1 MIATHQ
7 IWILSLCKL
16 LVHQTK
22 DWFCFKS
29 GTKEHRLLDSTSFFL
44 SCEFSCR
51 TKVERL
57 QLGSQCSKAFIVREN
72 RKTQNGF
79 LYWVS
84 LLDTTSCMAIHLRK
98 SFLRHG
104 FHMSLYSCWWT
115 CSFTGLGVSFGFCC
129 I

>member
-57 QLGSQCSKAFIVREN
+57 QLASQCSKAFIVREN
-72 RKTQNGF
+72 RKTPKWILVLGFTSQHHF
-79 LYWVS
+79 LYGNPFKKEFFEAW
-84 LLDTTSCMAIHLRK
+84 
-98 SFLRHG
+98 FY
-104 FHMSLYSCWWT
+104 MSLYSCWWT
-115 CSFTGLGVSFGFCC
+115 RSFTGLGVSCGFCC